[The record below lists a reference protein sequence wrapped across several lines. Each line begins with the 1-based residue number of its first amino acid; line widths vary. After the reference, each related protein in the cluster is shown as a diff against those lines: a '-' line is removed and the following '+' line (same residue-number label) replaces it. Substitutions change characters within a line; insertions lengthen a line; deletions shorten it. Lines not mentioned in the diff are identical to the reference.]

1 MYLTHLPHLEDLS
14 THKQRQLIT
23 ALAEGI
29 KEGTPRLPVTLKW
42 DGVAAVIFGHDA
54 EGFFVSAKGRHRQ
67 FRTLA
72 DCRAH
77 PFVGRQFGLVWECC
91 AGLPPF
97 APLGADILF
106 DGPTQGELTCKPN
119 TLIYHFEHLPACRL
133 GLAVHTDYTGG
144 RAASITLTRPF
155 LGPDVWCAPIA
166 ITTVHPWSV
175 WQHNEFTRLRG
186 KAMLGR
192 PQALQALKRLLLS
205 AYLPILE
212 NVHVMNGAHEGIVV
226 WATGGPVK
234 IVDRQGFTKVNK
246 ERWGK

>member
-1 MYLTHLPHLEDLS
+1 MFITHLPHLEDL
-14 THKQRQLIT
+14 TPHRQRLLVT

-29 KEGTPRLPVTLKW
+29 KEGTPRFPVTLKW
-42 DGVAAVIFGHDA
+42 DGVTAVIFGHDA
-54 EGFFVSAKGRHRQ
+54 GGFFVSPKGGHRQ

-77 PFVGRQFGLVWECC
+77 PFVGRQFGIVWECC
-91 AGLPPF
+91 VGLPPF

-106 DGPTQGELTCKPN
+106 DGPAQGELTCQPN
-119 TLIYHFEHLPACRL
+119 TLIYHFESLPACRL
-133 GLAVHTDYTGG
+133 GLAVHTDYEHGMAPLETP
-144 RAASITLTRPF
+144 AV
-155 LGPDVWCAPIA
+155 LGPEIWCAPTV
-166 ITTVHPWSV
+166 ITEIRPWSV

-212 NVHVMNGAHEGIVV
+212 NVHVLNGAHEGIVV
-226 WATGGPVK
+226 WAAGGPVK
-234 IVDRQGFTKVNK
+234 IVDRQGFTKVNR
-246 ERWGK
+246 ERWER